1 MKILLIEPD
10 AVLAATYVTALE
22 AAGHSVAYAHTAQ
35 QAVMLADE
43 QKPGLVILEPQMA
56 RHNGIE
62 FLYEFKS
69 YPEWQRIPV
78 IILTSVPPSELE
90 KLSVLRSQLSVV
102 AVLGKSKTSLAD
114 LGATVASAV
123 PRAKA

>member
-1 MKILLIEPD
+1 MHILLIEPD
-10 AVLAATYVTALE
+10 AVLAATYASALE
-22 AAGHSVAYAHTAQ
+22 AAGHTVAHAHTAQ

-43 QKPGLVILEPQMA
+43 QKPALVILEPQMA

-78 IILTSVPPSELE
+78 IILTSMPPGELE
-90 KLSVLRSQLSVV
+90 KLSVLRTQLSVV
-102 AVLGKSKTSLAD
+102 AMLGKSKTSLAD
-114 LGATVASAV
+114 LCAAVASA
-123 PRAKA
+123 PKATK

>member
-10 AVLAATYVTALE
+10 AVLAASYTTALE
-22 AAGHSVAYAHTAQ
+22 AAGHTVAHAHSAQ

-43 QKPGLVILEPQMA
+43 HKPGLVILEPQMA

-78 IILTSVPPSELE
+78 IVLTSMPPSELE
-90 KLSVLRSQLSVV
+90 KLSVLRTQLSVV
-102 AVLGKSKTSLAD
+102 EVLGKSQTSLTD
-114 LGATVASAV
+114 LSVAVASV
-123 PRAKA
+123 PKAKG